1 MSIRRALGP
10 WYPFAQRQV
19 SGNDRIAY
27 APRMGNSIPVEEQYP
42 NSVTFANHY
51 PSFYNPYKDTRAKE
65 NTILTRT
72 YPADS
77 VQLKLRQIL
86 PPRGCVRQL
95 NFFNRCMNIHNNN
108 RKKCENESLNIL
120 NVCPS
125 FALEDLK
132 QGRLYR

>member
-1 MSIRRALGP
+1 M
-10 WYPFAQRQV
+10 
-19 SGNDRIAY
+19 
-27 APRMGNSIPVEEQYP
+27 PVDTVYP

-72 YPADS
+72 YPADNM
-77 VQLKLRQIL
+77 QLKLRQII

-95 NFFNRCMNIHNNN
+95 SFFNRCLNIHGGD
-108 RKKCENESLNIL
+108 KSKCQNESLNIL
-120 NVCPS
+120 NVCPT

-132 QGRLYR
+132 QGRLYREKTLAIDQNSYR